1 MRPEAIEWGPA
12 GLRLRWPDGDAA
24 LSASELRA
32 ACRCGGC
39 RAVRPQADPAVQLS
53 GVEPVGR
60 YAVQLLF
67 TDGHDRGI
75 YPWSLLRGLR
85 ATPAEPAAHVPS
97 S

>member
-1 MRPEAIEWGPA
+1 MQPEAIEWGPA

-24 LSASELRA
+24 LSASDLRA

-39 RAVRPQADPAVQLS
+39 RSAGAPLDPSVQLR
-53 GVEPVGR
+53 GVEPVGQ

-75 YPWSLLRGLR
+75 YPWSLLRSPEANPG
-85 ATPAEPAAHVPS
+85 TPPGN
-97 S
+97 